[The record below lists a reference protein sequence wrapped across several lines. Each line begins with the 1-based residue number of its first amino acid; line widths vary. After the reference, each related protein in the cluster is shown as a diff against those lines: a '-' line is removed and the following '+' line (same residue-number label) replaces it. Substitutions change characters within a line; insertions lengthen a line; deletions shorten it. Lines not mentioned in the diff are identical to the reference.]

1 MNAQSHYSGEIQG
14 LSSSNNKII
23 RDSGFG
29 ITKKWWEVILNFEYL
44 YTNPENPIIIR
55 QEEVGDGPSYLQ
67 GKGSIFFLKNLRPFM
82 LLQVQPLTHWQLLT
96 GIT

>member
-1 MNAQSHYSGEIQG
+1 M
-14 LSSSNNKII
+14 
-23 RDSGFG
+23 F
-29 ITKKWWEVILNFEYL
+29 
-44 YTNPENPIIIR
+44 
-55 QEEVGDGPSYLQ
+55 GDGPSYLQ